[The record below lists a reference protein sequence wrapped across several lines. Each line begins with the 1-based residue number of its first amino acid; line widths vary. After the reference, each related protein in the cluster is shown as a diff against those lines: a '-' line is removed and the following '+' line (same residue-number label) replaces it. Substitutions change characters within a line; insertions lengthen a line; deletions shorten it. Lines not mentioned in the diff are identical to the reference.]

1 MTTMTRTMMMVM
13 LLSTT
18 LIWSMVG
25 FIGLSRSLKHC
36 FCSHG
41 TTTFLVQWFYYNP
54 QQTIERCPLA
64 FSVCLFQRIKW
75 IVDMCTYTR
84 TPLPYIP
91 RYPFIDS
98 LCYCT
103 PILLSLAYFNLSRRF
118 IWFYMTFNHAFIY
131 LKYCWLFAI
140 MKCQTI
146 IIQFILKR
154 EIKYRKN
161 YIRVNLGS
169 LSKYISIYMC

>member
-1 MTTMTRTMMMVM
+1 MTRTMMMVM

-36 FCSHG
+36 FCSYG
-41 TTTFLVQWFYYNP
+41 TTAFLVQWFYYNP

-84 TPLPYIP
+84 TPWP
-91 RYPFIDS
+91 
-98 LCYCT
+98 YCT

-118 IWFYMTFNHAFIY
+118 IRFYMTFNHAFIY

-140 MKCQTI
+140 MECQTI

-154 EIKYRKN
+154 EIKYRKK
-161 YIRVNLGS
+161 LHS
-169 LSKYISIYMC
+169 SKFGFIE